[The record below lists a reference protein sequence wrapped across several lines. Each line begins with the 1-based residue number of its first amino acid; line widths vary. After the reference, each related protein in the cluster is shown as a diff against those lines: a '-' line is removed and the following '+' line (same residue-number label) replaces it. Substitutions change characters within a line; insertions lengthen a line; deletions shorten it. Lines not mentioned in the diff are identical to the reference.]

1 MDAPKKSCMK
11 ISVVIPVFNEEKIIG
26 SLYERVMSAM
36 KNWTEDFE
44 IICVNDGSKDRS
56 LALLVEAHQ
65 KDSRWK
71 VISLSRNFG
80 HQAAFL
86 AGLTHTTGDLIAML
100 DGDLQDPPELLEQFK
115 NKIEEGY
122 DIVFGVRRKRK
133 EGFGKRFAYKAYYR
147 FLKRV
152 SQVEIPLDSG
162 DFSMIRRPV
171 LEKILQSQ
179 EHSLFIRG
187 IRSWVGFR
195 QYGFEYE
202 RDRRFGGE
210 PKYTIKKLIQLAYN
224 GIFSFS
230 TFPVK
235 FLTTL
240 GVVVISLALVYSAYA
255 ISMRLL
261 YPEKVIQGF
270 TTLAIA
276 IFIFSGVQLI
286 ALGMIGEYVLR
297 IYDETRN
304 RPLFIVQDKFL

>member
-1 MDAPKKSCMK
+1 VDAPKKSCMK

>member
-1 MDAPKKSCMK
+1 MK